1 MTWEDFYNR
10 FYGWADSTQA
20 SRISQLTSFGSH
32 EQVAEII
39 LSYFDDK
46 AASRL
51 ARKALDAGVRFTP
64 DEIVEMQDSVSR
76 ECLNRMVTT
85 ALGDFTERQAE
96 DLVLSVD
103 DDIYANLE
111 KRYCHYDDEEGAADG
126 DEEGAAD
133 EPEPEDTPRQ
143 KKHSKLS
150 GLFAFAGMA
159 SESGSRKKSLRFRIG
174 DHVRVR
180 WRGQEGTI
188 IDINGGLYMVS
199 MDDGRTVD
207 SFPESDLEKAW

>member
-1 MTWEDFYNR
+1 MTWEDFYDK
-10 FYGWADSTQA
+10 FYEWADSTQV
-20 SRISQLTSFGSH
+20 SRISQLTSFGCH

-39 LSYFDDK
+39 QMYSDEK

-51 ARKALDAGVRFTP
+51 AKKAMAAGVRFTP
-64 DEIVEMQDSVSR
+64 DEIVEMQGFVSK
-76 ECLNRMVTT
+76 ECMNQMVTS
-85 ALGDFTERQAE
+85 ALGDFTQEQVE
-96 DLVLSVD
+96 ELVFSMD
-103 DDIYANLE
+103 DDIYADFE
-111 KRYCHYDDEEGAADG
+111 KRYCHYGEEDEEFEEPV
-126 DEEGAAD
+126 DES
-133 EPEPEDTPRQ
+133 PRQ
-143 KKHSKLS
+143 KKPGKLF

-159 SESGSRKKSLRFRIG
+159 SELGSKKSTPRFRIG

-199 MDDGRTVD
+199 LDDGRTVD